1 MLERE
6 RESRLSR
13 GTKPFMFKA
22 EENLINIQNFF
33 CVYCKKADIYMPN
46 QQKRWKKLKNGVWNR
61 YQKSHSYR

>member
-33 CVYCKKADIYMPN
+33 RVYCKKADIYMP
-46 QQKRWKKLKNGVWNR
+46 
-61 YQKSHSYR
+61 KSAEEVEKAKERCVKPLPEIPFI

>member
-33 CVYCKKADIYMPN
+33 RVYCKKADIYMPN
-46 QQKRWKKLKNGVWNR
+46 QQKRWK
-61 YQKSHSYR
+61 S